1 MKLLIVPLM
10 AFAIVAMATGNIFR
24 SPTAFEMDK
33 FLLASPVFPQFQAP
47 LVPPLDP
54 QQRVDFGVGLP
65 GGRFVIF
72 TQNFEK

>member
-10 AFAIVAMATGNIFR
+10 AFAIVAMATADIFR

-33 FLLASPVFPQFQAP
+33 FLLASPIFPQFQAP

-65 GGRFVIF
+65 GGRSVIF
-72 TQNFEK
+72 TNNFEK